1 MAVGCGAKC
10 AKAMLIIFNIIFWLS
25 GCALLGVGIWL
36 RIDHGILKVMQLSQ
50 INQEDKVL
58 DYAAYLIIAIGAFV
72 FLVGFL
78 GCCGAIKEN
87 KCCLGLYIF
96 FLLIVMAA
104 ELAAGVLVLVY
115 KDGIVG
121 AIEGGLTKEIGEDN
135 YVSKDDKGKYVYT
148 TFGTGM
154 NFAQTS
160 LMCCGVNGPADYTG
174 SNYTKSATDTGLEFV
189 DFPFTC
195 CKMKKDT
202 DTSKEATV
210 DNIEDKKMCIAK
222 TKDYYYTQ
230 GCKDGLEDFV
240 NTQALI
246 LVGIG
251 IGIACLE
258 IFGFIFAVCLCRN
271 TSADDE

>member
-1 MAVGCGAKC
+1 
-10 AKAMLIIFNIIFWLS
+10 MLIIFNIIFWLS

-36 RIDHGILKVMQLSQ
+36 RIDHGILKVMNLSQ
-50 INQEDKVL
+50 INQDDKVL

-115 KDGIVG
+115 KDTIVKE
-121 AIEGGLTKEIGEDN
+121 IEGGLKKEIGEDK
-135 YVSKDDKGKYVYT
+135 YISKDKDDKDKFVYT

-160 LMCCGVNGPADYTG
+160 LKCCGVNGPDDYTN
-174 SNYTKSATDTGLEFV
+174 SNYTESATQDKSDFV
-189 DFPFTC
+189 VFPFTC

-202 DTSKEATV
+202 NLNEVPQEA
-210 DNIEDKKMCIAK
+210 NIEDKAQCIAK
-222 TKDYYYTQ
+222 TKDYYYEE
-230 GCKDGLEDFV
+230 GCKVGLETFV